1 MIFKS
6 KSIKPINYNKLQV
19 VTINYFLLF
28 FIIFLL
34 FFAAV
39 PAQAQ
44 KADDQFNAV
53 LSSAESFF
61 KSLKEKNYTI
71 AWSLLSQKSQDTII
85 DDVFKEIL
93 KNQSPQTPALEYP
106 KEQIN
111 ADFKTG
117 GSLSRS
123 YWNSFL
129 VYFNPDFVLE
139 QSKWDMG
146 TIKKD
151 IAEISIQ
158 YKKSDNP
165 AMLRMH
171 KENNAWKVGLVETF
185 WIRK

>member
-1 MIFKS
+1 MRIISTNYLFIF
-6 KSIKPINYNKLQV
+6 Y
-19 VTINYFLLF
+19 LL
-28 FIIFLL
+28 LSL

-39 PAQAQ
+39 PAHAQ
-44 KADDQFNAV
+44 KTEDQLNAV
-53 LSSAESFF
+53 LISADTFF
-61 KSLKEKNYTI
+61 KSLKGKNYTK

-85 DDVFKEIL
+85 DDVFKEII
-93 KNQSPQTPALEYP
+93 KNQASQKTAAEYS

-111 ADFKTG
+111 ADFKAG
-117 GSLSRS
+117 GPLSRE

-151 IAEISIQ
+151 KAEISIQ

-165 AMLRMH
+165 AVLQMF
-171 KENNAWKVGLVETF
+171 KENNVWKVGLAETF
-185 WIRK
+185 WTRK